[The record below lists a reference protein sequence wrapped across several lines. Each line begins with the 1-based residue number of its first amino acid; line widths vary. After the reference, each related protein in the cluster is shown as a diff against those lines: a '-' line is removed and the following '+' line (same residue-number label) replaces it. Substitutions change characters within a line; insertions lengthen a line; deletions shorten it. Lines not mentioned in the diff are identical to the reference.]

1 MDIRKYDISGI
12 IVTRREAVAKRIVE
26 LIHEDLNDR
35 CGLHIDSCDEE
46 VQKNIFDQHLK
57 IVLDN
62 IEKI

>member
-1 MDIRKYDISGI
+1 MDIRKYDLSGI

-26 LIHEDLNDR
+26 LIHEDLS
-35 CGLHIDSCDEE
+35 LDEE
-46 VQKNIFDQHLK
+46 VRKNIFHAHLK